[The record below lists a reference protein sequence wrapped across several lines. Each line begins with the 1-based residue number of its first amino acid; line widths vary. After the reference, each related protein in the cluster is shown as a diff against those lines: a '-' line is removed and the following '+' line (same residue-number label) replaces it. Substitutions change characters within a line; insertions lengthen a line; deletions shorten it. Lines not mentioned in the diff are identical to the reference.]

1 MAQRIV
7 FAPIIAA
14 LLLLGVPIVFA
25 DYQESPLLAARVAA
39 GDLPPVEE
47 RLPSNPFVRQV
58 EEEIGEYSG
67 TMRLVSQ
74 HQFGYGTFFR
84 QGEMPGLFQVPMSL
98 EEHVAMG
105 GPIQGFEPKYA
116 EYYTWLD
123 DGATMEVKI
132 RDGAKW
138 SDGHPLTAEDII
150 WPFENMYTNPGYS
163 ARMTNLQSSYK
174 GERFVVTKVDD
185 LTVRFHSPAGPW
197 AGQLR
202 ETFEG
207 YPQPVHYLEQHHP
220 DFAEGKTWE
229 DFRASRGARNATIIP
244 RLAAWAPVET
254 DESTGTLWERNPY
267 YPVVDAEGNQLPYF
281 DYVRVSRVPDGEARY
296 LSVIQGEVDICAA
309 DCGDLNKH
317 AVLKDNES
325 RGNYDTL
332 IWKGS
337 RQTSQVSWRYPTG
350 QQLKGAAPGT
360 QDPNFKAAGMHDQ
373 FRQALSIGID
383 REEINEKLFAG
394 LAVPSVTGIPRDHFL
409 YDPVQDTYLG
419 PDKEA
424 AWKLFAEIGITD
436 SDGDGMLEYA
446 DGSDLHIFVPGATNG
461 VLNVETVEALIDEW
475 NKLGVATT
483 LVAADWSTIAGKMRA
498 GEIALQVST
507 GVPDYSPFHYLGI
520 WHNRIS
526 YSWGD
531 PIEQPESYD
540 EAFELEL
547 AYASATTVEEQQAA
561 AKAFF
566 THIAT
571 QSLSWPAFVTERP
584 QQVIRHKCMGNVPD
598 VRVFQKFMMTAKT
611 DQWFAHSDCS
621 YSRVGG

>member
-14 LLLLGVPIVFA
+14 LLLLGVPTVFA
-25 DYQESPLLAARVAA
+25 QYQESPLLAARVEA
-39 GDLPPVEE
+39 GELPPVEE

-67 TMRLVSQ
+67 TMRVVSQ
-74 HQFGYGTFFR
+74 HQWGYGTFFT

-105 GPIQGFEPKYA
+105 GPIAGFEPKYA

-174 GERFVVTKVDD
+174 GERFEVTKVDD

-220 DFAEGKTWE
+220 DFADGKTWE
-229 DFRASRGARNATIIP
+229 DFRAARSRNTTLEIP
-244 RLAAWAPVET
+244 SLQAWIPVET
-254 DESTGTLWERNPY
+254 DESTGTLWERNAY

-281 DYVRVSRVPDGEARY
+281 DYVRVARVTDNEARY

-337 RQTSQVSWRYPTG
+337 RQTSQISWRYPTG

-360 QDPNFKAAGMHDQ
+360 QDPNFQAAGLHNQ

-394 LAVPSVTGIPRDHFL
+394 LAVPSVTGIPRDHAL
-409 YDPVQDTYLG
+409 YDPIQDTYLG
-419 PDKEA
+419 PDREA

-436 SDGDGMLEYA
+436 SDGDGMLEYE
-446 DGSDLHIFVPGATNG
+446 DGSDVHIFVPGGDQRPAQRG
-461 VLNVETVEALIDEW
+461 DGRGADRRMDEARRLHHA
-475 NKLGVATT
+475 GGRR
-483 LVAADWSTIAGKMRA
+483 LVHHRLQDARRGDRAAGQYRRA
-498 GEIALQVST
+498 RLFP
-507 GVPDYSPFHYLGI
+507 VPLPGHLAQPHQLFL
-520 WHNRIS
+520 
-526 YSWGD
+526 GD

-566 THIAT
+566 NHIAT
-571 QSLSWPAFVTERP
+571 ESLSWPAFVTERP

-621 YSRVGG
+621 YPRVGG

>member
-14 LLLLGVPIVFA
+14 LLLIGVPIVFA

-47 RLPSNPFVRQV
+47 RLPANPFVRQV

-123 DGATMEVKI
+123 DGSTMEVKI

-138 SDGHPLTAEDII
+138 SDGHPLTADDII

-220 DFAEGKTWE
+220 DFAEDKTWE

-267 YPVVDAEGNQLPYF
+267 YPVVDAEGQQLPYF